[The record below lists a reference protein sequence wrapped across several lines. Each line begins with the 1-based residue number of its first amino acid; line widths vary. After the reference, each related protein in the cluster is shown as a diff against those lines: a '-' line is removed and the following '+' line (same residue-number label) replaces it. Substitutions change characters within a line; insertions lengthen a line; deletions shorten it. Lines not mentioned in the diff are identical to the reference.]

1 MSTWSLPA
9 ASLPSREL
17 EARYGSRRISFD
29 FFDSSAVSRGL
40 SVPALCLNCLMD
52 QRLVDALEATVVALR
67 GAPVGADSLD
77 GSLLSRAQAVAALV
91 ECLEV
96 DLSATLAEIDRRA
109 LSEADCGMRTAA
121 WFSHVTRAPR
131 SRCNQLLRVGRCRN
145 EALTSAVH
153 RGELST
159 HQAGVVLR
167 VTNPNNALFMES
179 ITDQLIELGSAASD
193 FESFAKLVTDIA
205 NRADTEGRE
214 PQSEDS
220 RLFLN
225 RVADC
230 VVVKATLYGD
240 DASVVQHVL
249 NDVAN
254 ELFHQHATAGV
265 CAPRAQLMAKALSQT
280 CSRSRVVE
288 HGLKPKTHAV
298 VVIDKNTDSQLVN
311 SALLCDADI
320 ELLHTDGHIPLQL
333 ERVKR
338 FPSSAQRR
346 VIHIRDGGCVFPGCR
361 ASPHIVDIHHVVPW
375 NHGGATNVEQLASL
389 CRTHHGITH
398 SRGWTMSSTPNGF
411 RWITPTGNTL
421 LSQRHGVMTKPPP

>member
-1 MSTWSLPA
+1 
-9 ASLPSREL
+9 
-17 EARYGSRRISFD
+17 
-29 FFDSSAVSRGL
+29 
-40 SVPALCLNCLMD
+40 MD
-52 QRLVDALEATVVALR
+52 QRLLDALEALAARLGDER
-67 GAPVGADSLD
+67 VGPDSLD
-77 GSLLSRAQAVAALV
+77 GSLLGETEALAAMADLIDVAL
-91 ECLEV
+91 
-96 DLSATLAEIDRRA
+96 ATRLAEIDRRA

-145 EALTSAVH
+145 EALTSALH

-214 PQSEDS
+214 PAAEDS

-254 ELFHQHATAGV
+254 ELFHQHAKAGL

-398 SRGWTMSSTPNGF
+398 SRGWSMSSTPNGF
-411 RWITPTGNTL
+411 RWVTPTGKTL
-421 LSQRHGVMTKPPP
+421 LSQRHGVLTKPPP